1 MEQNNMVVEEN
12 EQEDDEHRKSRHIL
26 NLFVGKVDDLQEYKM
41 LGCDDCNV
49 SFDRTAMVLVP
60 KNSEALKYI
69 AHETT
74 GHMASLFNKCESL
87 LFDQLV
93 QNDKNSLSCWPFELV
108 QFAATSI
115 AHAFHAPHVI
125 CGAVDT
131 TFQNQSEFIMQLDKS
146 GIVLVIGCH
155 EHHYALLEAD
165 PKKRKVIIWESTK
178 FEMTSS
184 AAAFWMECITIIL
197 WRHWPDELE
206 DDYSNVLPLGMKIKK
221 NAKKKNKKKIW
232 WVQYNVG
239 YLQEGEDECGA
250 VAFNQLAWR
259 LNALTESQHP
269 KDLCAFIKDPHKLKA
284 GNRENAYQIVCHL
297 IKTQRK
303 EKIWLKMEGDNDES
317 EQLQE
322 RKDDSEVGNVIC
334 KKTEEGKN
342 DVGGDDPLTNTEEGE
357 KNVEQ
362 GEGQQPAAKRYR
374 EEEEQKEDSSQP
386 KSLAS

>member
-1 MEQNNMVVEEN
+1 
-12 EQEDDEHRKSRHIL
+12 
-26 NLFVGKVDDLQEYKM
+26 
-41 LGCDDCNV
+41 
-49 SFDRTAMVLVP
+49 
-60 KNSEALKYI
+60 
-69 AHETT
+69 
-74 GHMASLFNKCESL
+74 
-87 LFDQLV
+87 
-93 QNDKNSLSCWPFELV
+93 
-108 QFAATSI
+108 
-115 AHAFHAPHVI
+115 
-125 CGAVDT
+125 
-131 TFQNQSEFIMQLDKS
+131 
-146 GIVLVIGCH
+146 
-155 EHHYALLEAD
+155 
-165 PKKRKVIIWESTK
+165 
-178 FEMTSS
+178 MTSS
-184 AAAFWMECITIIL
+184 AARFWKECITIIL
-197 WRHWPDELE
+197 QRHWPDELE
-206 DDYSNVLPLGMKIKK
+206 DDCSNVLPLGMKIKK

-362 GEGQQPAAKRYR
+362 GEGQQPAAKRYW
-374 EEEEQKEDSSQP
+374 EEEKQKEDSSQP
-386 KSLAS
+386 